1 MASKIKTNKK
11 PGRSGKIA
19 LRVFFA
25 LLLLMVITACI
36 GFVNASLL
44 RIRRAEVVLPDL
56 PRSFDGKTLLFA
68 SDIDILGINSPVR
81 AGALFAQLQSL
92 RPDILVLGGDY
103 NSTSLLDKL
112 NRSEFSSDNT
122 TSVLNSRSDFFHC
135 ISAFQ
140 APLGKYGIVNTED
153 IQWQNLREAMEENGV
168 RPLINE
174 MIDIHSNGETLRLAG
189 ICGKISSLNDVGS
202 GFSHDDCVLV
212 FAEGPDVLPVL
223 LTSEAADSGPWA
235 DMVLCGHTH
244 GGQIRILGKSILFL
258 SDAEKRF
265 LSGWNTQSGIPI
277 LTSEGVGCETINLR
291 LGSEPEVWLITLRA
305 L

>member
-19 LRVFFA
+19 LRVFAA

-36 GFVNASLL
+36 GLVNASLL

-68 SDIDILGINSPVR
+68 SDIDIFGINSPVR

-92 RPDILVLGGDY
+92 RPDMLVLGGDY

-112 NRSEFSSDNT
+112 NRSEFSSENT
-122 TSVLNSRSDFFHC
+122 TSVLNSRSDFFHY
-135 ISAFQ
+135 IGAFQ

-153 IQWQNLREAMEENGV
+153 IQWQNLREVMEENGV

-174 MIDIHSNGETLRLAG
+174 TIAIHSNGETLRLAG

-202 GFSHDDCVLV
+202 VFSHNDCVLV

-223 LTSEAADSGPWA
+223 LTSEAADNEPWA
-235 DMVLCGHTH
+235 DMVCCGHTH
-244 GGQIRILGKSILFL
+244 GGQIRFFGKSILSL

-277 LTSEGVGCETINLR
+277 LISEGVGCETINLR